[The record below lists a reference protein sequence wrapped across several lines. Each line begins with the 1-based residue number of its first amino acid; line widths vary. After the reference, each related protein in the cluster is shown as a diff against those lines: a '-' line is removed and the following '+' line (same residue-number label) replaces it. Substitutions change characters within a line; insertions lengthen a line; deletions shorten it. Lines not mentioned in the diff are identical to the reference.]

1 MFNSLNKKF
10 ASLKEIIKEKSC
22 FLGWDGFI
30 DNLYHVV
37 QSRKSLEK
45 WLRMDTMK
53 SFGQLIQNVAGS
65 SAGIETILKRKT
77 NGGFTANVCKGM
89 NSLGVNIFLAS
100 AWGYPNIEDLFMSLA
115 ERQTIEVNSF
125 TTPGITM
132 GLEFNDGKIMLN
144 NIESILKI
152 NWNLITERVGK
163 EDLIEKMDRCE
174 LIGLGYWAVI
184 LE

>member
-1 MFNSLNKKF
+1 M
-10 ASLKEIIKEKSC
+10 
-22 FLGWDGFI
+22 
-30 DNLYHVV
+30 V
-37 QSRKSLEK
+37 
-45 WLRMDTMK
+45 
-53 SFGQLIQNVAGS
+53 
-65 SAGIETILKRKT
+65 
-77 NGGFTANVCKGM
+77 
-89 NSLGVNIFLAS
+89 FLAS
-100 AWGYPNIEDLFMSLA
+100 AWGYPNIEDLFMLLA

-163 EDLIEKMDRCE
+163 EDLIKKIERCE

-184 LE
+184 LEFEEIFVEILNTILPSVNNLKKRRR